1 MIVHKGNKWLVMDSE
16 GNNVLGTHDSE
27 KQAQS
32 QLTAIH
38 ISQQKKKKSFRE
50 HIEEAASLTLQYHD
64 ELNPKFWNAD
74 NLKPEVQN
82 KLLEIGYV
90 WADFANIPDEAI
102 KDVLFVGGNANYNY
116 TNYSD
121 IDVHILIDKEQLPD
135 CPDLIDDYL
144 KDKKLLWSEIH
155 DINIYG
161 HDVELFAQDINDA
174 TPSDQGVYSLTK
186 NEWIKHPE
194 KQNIDLEDPHIKQK
208 VDQYTQ
214 KIDSLISS
222 NAEDESF
229 KKLKDKFKNMRNSAL
244 KKGGELSIE
253 NLIFKELRNLGYLDK
268 MNDYLKSKQDKSLS
282 L

>member
-16 GNNVLGTHDSE
+16 RNNVLGTHDSE

-50 HIEEAASLTLQYHD
+50 HIEEAASLTLQYHN
-64 ELNPKFWNAD
+64 ELNPKFWIND
-74 NLKPEVQN
+74 NLKPEVKN

-90 WADFANIPDEAI
+90 WAEFSNIPDEAI
-102 KDVLFVGGNANYNY
+102 QDVLFVGGNANYNY

-121 IDVHILIDKEQLPD
+121 IDVHVLIDKKQLPN

-161 HDVELFAQDINDA
+161 HDVELFAQDIHDA
-174 TPSDQGVYSLTK
+174 TPSDQGVYSLLK
-186 NEWIKHPE
+186 GEWLKHPE
-194 KQNIDLEDPHIKQK
+194 KQDVDLENPHIKQK
-208 VDQYTQ
+208 VDHYTQ